1 MRQSTGLKKG
11 TCALLLL
18 GIVLLGAGPLLNT
31 PAAAQ
36 VVTFTCQ
43 NVNAMNHPGFY
54 VIADMIED
62 LKKMSNGKLII
73 NQIPPGGLVQST
85 QTFESTG
92 SGAIDMAITYGA
104 YHGGILPVAAASFAL
119 PGDPRGIWDMYNFYY
134 KEGGL
139 EFLRTHY
146 AKHNVHYLAPMVW
159 PGYAMMSKREVK
171 TFDDVKRLKVRA
183 VGTMAQVLHNLGV
196 GTTFIP
202 FAEIYVAMSRGAIDA
217 TVSGSHAENYLQDL
231 HEVAKYMVTPDFSS
245 AQTLEVL
252 VNLKKF
258 QSMPEELQAMFET
271 AAQKAA
277 LHFTRI
283 FMEEEQSAVLK
294 MQAAGAQLLTLAD
307 DSVQA
312 LRQAS
317 YDAWDSIAEKD
328 QPTKEFMEMV
338 KKNLEKLG
346 YTSK

>member
-1 MRQSTGLKKG
+1 MHQFTGSKKG
-11 TCALLLL
+11 GVAVLLL
-18 GIVLLGAGPLLNT
+18 GILLLGAT
-31 PAAAQ
+31 PWLADGAEAKTF
-36 VVTFTCQ
+36 TFTCQ

-54 VIADMIED
+54 VINDMIED
-62 LKKMSNGKLII
+62 LKKMSGGRLVI
-73 NQIPPGGLVQST
+73 NQLPPGGLVQST

-119 PGDPRGIWDMYNFYY
+119 PGDPRGIWDMYNFYH

-146 AKHNVHYLAPMVW
+146 AKHNVYYLTPMVW

-171 TFDDVKRLKVRA
+171 TFEDVKKLKVRA

-217 TVSGSHAENYLQDL
+217 TVSGSHAENFLQDL

-252 VNLKKF
+252 VNLEKF
-258 QSMPEELQAMFET
+258 KSMPEDLQAMFET

-283 FMEEEQSAVLK
+283 FMEDERSAILK
-294 MQAAGAQLLTLAD
+294 MQTAGAQVMTLDD
-307 DSVQA
+307 DSVKA

-317 YDAWDSIAEKD
+317 YAAWDTIGEKD

-338 KKNLEKLG
+338 KKNIESLG
-346 YTSK
+346 YNK

>member
-1 MRQSTGLKKG
+1 MLHANRFTRIMLFS
-11 TCALLLL
+11 LLAC
-18 GIVLLGAGPLLNT
+18 VMLLGASPWMVT
-31 PAAAQ
+31 SSEARTY
-36 VVTFTCQ
+36 TFTCQ
-43 NVNAMNHPGFY
+43 NVNAMNHPGYY
-54 VIADMIED
+54 VIAEMIED

-85 QTFESTG
+85 QTFESTA

-139 EFLRTHY
+139 DFLREHY
-146 AKHNVHYLAPMVW
+146 GKKNVYYLAPMVW

-171 TFDDVKRLKVRA
+171 TFEDVKKLKVRA

-217 TVSGSHAENYLQDL
+217 TVSGSHAENFLQDL

-252 VNLKKF
+252 VNQKKF
-258 QSMPEELQAMFET
+258 KAMPEELQVMFET

-294 MQAAGAQLLTLAD
+294 MQAAGAQLITLAD
-307 DSVQA
+307 DSVEA

-317 YDAWDSIAEKD
+317 YDAWDAIAEKD

-338 KKNLEKLG
+338 KQNLQKLG
-346 YTSK
+346 YISE